1 MTKEP
6 GGNQTNALAL
16 WEGWLSIIVNTLLF
30 VLKYWVGVTTASIA
44 IIADA
49 WHTLSDSF
57 TSLVVLWGA
66 KTSARPPDRQH
77 PFGHGRIEVIA
88 SVIIGAILATVG
100 INFLIES
107 IRRLINQEIATYNP
121 FAIAVFAASVILKEA
136 LARFSIASGRKTDS
150 KSLIADGWHHRSD
163 AIASA
168 LILIGILL
176 GRYFWWIDGVLGIAV
191 SVVIFWATF
200 DILRISI
207 SSLIGERPDAELVTQ
222 LRTLVAKTVNLDVD
236 LHHLH
241 LHQYGQ
247 HKELTFHIALPE
259 ELRLREAHK
268 IAHLLETRIQEDLGL
283 ETTIHMDTKEQEQP
297 D

>member
-6 GGNQTNALAL
+6 AGNRTNTLAL

-30 VLKYWVGVTTASIA
+30 ALKYWVGITTASIA

-100 INFLIES
+100 LNFLIES

-121 FAIAVFAASVILKEA
+121 FAIAVFAASVILKES
-136 LARFSIASGRKTDS
+136 LARFSIVSGRKTDS

-222 LRTLVAKTVNLDVD
+222 LRTLITKTVNLDVD

-247 HKELTFHIALPE
+247 HKELTFHISLPE

-268 IAHLLETRIQEDLGL
+268 IAHLLETRIHEDLGL
-283 ETTIHMDTKEQEQP
+283 ETTIHMDTKEQERP